1 MSWEL
6 FIDVLRNSVLITG
19 LVIIMMLMIEYF
31 NIRSHGK
38 WFLSLQHSKFRQIL
52 LGSVLGLVPGC
63 IGGFAGV
70 SLYTHKLISFG
81 ALVAMMISSSGDEAF
96 IIMAMIPDK
105 ALLLFGILTVIAVIT
120 GVLLDYVFMRKPQ
133 RVCCPDNFEIHP
145 DEEYKVPSL
154 FKAESYRVMLHPSK
168 ERLLLLAGIALFIGA
183 VIFGILECGHD
194 HGQDA
199 GCAHIHTAACIHEP
213 EASAASTLSG
223 TTTGLPAETA
233 HEHTAECNHTDEA
246 GGEHTGADEHN
257 HAVGINILSE
267 RWINIVFAVLS
278 IITLFFTAT
287 AKEHFIKEHLWKHVI
302 KKHLVSIFLWTF
314 GTLLVCQI
322 GFQYLDVEHW
332 ISNNILFVI
341 LLAVVIGIIPESG
354 PHMIFITLYVQGVLP
369 FYILLVNSI
378 VQDGH
383 ISLPLLAE
391 SKSAFAKSKLV
402 NIIVGLLV
410 GLACW
415 AFQII

>member
-6 FIDVLRNSVLITG
+6 FTDVLRNSVLITG

-31 NIRSHGK
+31 NIRSHGR
-38 WFLSLQHSKFRQIL
+38 WFLKLQHSKFRQIL
-52 LGSVLGLVPGC
+52 LGSVLGLIPGC

-70 SLYTHKLISFG
+70 SLYTHRLISFG

-96 IIMAMIPDK
+96 LIMALIPEK
-105 ALLLFGILTVIAVIT
+105 ALLLFGILTAIAIVT

-133 RVCCPDNFEIHP
+133 QAGCPDNFEIHP
-145 DEEYKVPSL
+145 EEEYKVPSL
-154 FKAESYRVMLHPSK
+154 FKAESYRGMLRPSK
-168 ERLLLLAGIALFIGA
+168 ERLLLLTGIALFIGA

-194 HGQDA
+194 HGADA
-199 GCAHIHTAACIHEP
+199 GCAHIHTAACIH
-213 EASAASTLSG
+213 G
-223 TTTGLPAETA
+223 AETVA
-233 HEHTAECNHTDEA
+233 ATPAECNHPAEA
-246 GGEHTGADEHN
+246 EHQHTA
-257 HAVGINILSE
+257 GINILNE

-302 KKHLVSIFLWTF
+302 KRHLVSIFLWTF
-314 GTLLVCQI
+314 GTLLICQV
-322 GFQYLDVEHW
+322 GMQYLDVEHW
-332 ISNNILFVI
+332 IGNNILFVI
-341 LLAVVIGIIPESG
+341 LLAVAIGIIPESG
-354 PHMIFITLYVQGVLP
+354 PHIIFITLYVQGVLP

-415 AFQII
+415 ALRINS